1 MPEENKS
8 DSNRQQGVFIPFAAA
23 AIIAG
28 LITFSITFGKEFID
42 RIATSERINDVQ
54 NERIASTLLTCT
66 SENKRLDNEINRLA
80 AELKAFQTP
89 GQRFTSEDGARLQG
103 QINKLSERI
112 AVLEATRT
120 KAQR

>member
-23 AIIAG
+23 AIITG
-28 LITFSITFGKEFID
+28 LITFSLTFGKEFID

-54 NERIASTLLTCT
+54 NERIASTLVTCT
-66 SENKRLDNEINRLA
+66 SETKRLDNEINRLA
-80 AELKAFQTP
+80 AELKTFQTP